1 MSETG
6 DTPGR
11 DRTPANLDLLLLA
24 VLAREALHG
33 YAIIVSLRELS
44 GGLFDL
50 NEGSA
55 YPALHRLERTGMVES
70 AWSEV
75 QGRRRRVYR
84 LTRKGRRALAAG
96 RSLWQRTV
104 DAVGTVLAPPPAR
117 PRRRRT

>member
-6 DTPGR
+6 DALGGG
-11 DRTPANLDLLLLA
+11 RTPANLELLLLA

-33 YAIIVSLRELS
+33 YAIIASLRQLS

-84 LTRKGRRALAAG
+84 LTRKGRRALADG
-96 RSLWQRTV
+96 TSLWERTA
-104 DAVGTVLAPPPAR
+104 DAVRAVLAPLPGR
-117 PRRRRT
+117 TRRRRT